1 MADTDI
7 PVRRLLKVPEAAI
20 YLAVSVAYL
29 NALRCRGGG
38 PVFVRMGRAVAYH
51 PDDLEAWLA
60 ARRRT
65 STSDQGDAR

>member
-1 MADTDI
+1 MIDTNAQ
-7 PVRRLLKVPEAAI
+7 RRMLRVPEAATH
-20 YLAVSVAYL
+20 LGVSVSYL

-38 PVFVRMGRAVAYH
+38 PIFVRMGRAVAYH

-65 STSDQGDAR
+65 STSDQGGDR

>member
-1 MADTDI
+1 MIDTNAQK
-7 PVRRLLKVPEAAI
+7 RMLRVPEAATF
-20 YLAVSVAYL
+20 LSVSVSYL

-60 ARRRT
+60 ARRRA
-65 STSDQGDAR
+65 STSDQGGAR